1 MERYHPAHRK
11 NNKDM
16 EKFKYIQEDDYIC
29 IPASLRSIG
38 LKGSELIV
46 AAIIFRFSLKDGSKF
61 YGSIRYICEW
71 VGLSRQA
78 VITILQKLVKD
89 GIIEKEEAEVYGV
102 KRCYYTYIG
111 GSQETLPVVK
121 KLDMGSQETLQGVV
135 KKLDWGSQETL
146 PNNINNKIIKED
158 NNILTDVSST
168 DDTQTEQQSK
178 DNEKEKTASAIPEK
192 KAKKLESSDIAAAA
206 DPASR
211 YGKFLLWMKQDTPYC
226 YKNLTLPTEK
236 QFEKLLNDYGGESVK
251 DIVEEIEN
259 RKDKRKNYS
268 NLNLT
273 IKNWM
278 KYRESKKQ

>member
-1 MERYHPAHRK
+1 
-11 NNKDM
+11 M

-46 AAIIFRFSLKDGSKF
+46 AAIIFRYSLKDGSKF

-89 GIIEKEEAEVYGV
+89 GIIEKEEAEVCGV

-111 GSQETLPVVK
+111 GGQETLPVVK
-121 KLDMGSQETLQGVV
+121 KLDRGSQESLQGVV
-135 KKLDWGSQETL
+135 KKLDWGGQETL

-168 DDTQTEQQSK
+168 DDTQTEAKNK
-178 DNEKEKTASAIPEK
+178 DNEKEKTASAKPEK
-192 KAKKLESSDIAAAA
+192 KAKKLESSDIAAA

-273 IKNWM
+273 IRNWM

>member
-1 MERYHPAHRK
+1 MDNY
-11 NNKDM
+11 
-16 EKFKYIQEDDYIC
+16 KYIQDDDYIC
-29 IPASLRSIG
+29 IPASLRKING

-89 GIIEKEEAEVYGV
+89 GIIEKEEAEVCGV

-111 GSQETLPVVK
+111 GGQETLPVVK
-121 KLDMGSQETLQGVV
+121 KLDRGSQESLQGVV
-135 KKLDWGSQETL
+135 KKLDGGGQETL

-158 NNILTDVSST
+158 NNILTNVSST
-168 DDTQTEQQSK
+168 DTTTNEAKPK

-273 IKNWM
+273 IRNWM

>member
-1 MERYHPAHRK
+1 
-11 NNKDM
+11 M

-29 IPASLRSIG
+29 IPASIRSTG

-61 YGSIRYICEW
+61 YGSLRYLCEW
-71 VGLSRQA
+71 TGLSKPA
-78 VITILQKLVKD
+78 MITVLQKLVKD
-89 GIIEKEEAEVYGV
+89 GIIEKEEAEIDGV

-111 GSQETLPVVK
+111 GGKETLPLVK
-121 KLDMGSQETLQGVV
+121 KLNQGD
-135 KKLDWGSQETL
+135 KETL

-168 DDTQTEQQSK
+168 DTTTNEAKPK

-206 DPASR
+206 DPSSR
-211 YGKFLLWMKQDTPYC
+211 YGKFLLWMRQDTPYC

-236 QFEKLLNDYGGESVK
+236 QFEKLLDDYGGESVK

-273 IKNWM
+273 IRNWM

>member
-1 MERYHPAHRK
+1 
-11 NNKDM
+11 M

-121 KLDMGSQETLQGVV
+121 KLDMGSQESLQGVV
-135 KKLDWGSQETL
+135 KKLDWGGQETL

-168 DDTQTEQQSK
+168 DDTQTVPQPK
-178 DNEKEKTASAIPEK
+178 DNEKEKTVSAKPEK

>member
-1 MERYHPAHRK
+1 MDNY
-11 NNKDM
+11 
-16 EKFKYIQEDDYIC
+16 KYIQDDDYIC
-29 IPASLRSIG
+29 IPASLRKING

-111 GSQETLPVVK
+111 GGQETLPVVK
-121 KLDMGSQETLQGVV
+121 KLDRGSQESLQGVV
-135 KKLDWGSQETL
+135 KKLDGGGQETL

-168 DDTQTEQQSK
+168 DDTHTEPQPK
-178 DNEKEKTASAIPEK
+178 DNEKEKTSSAIPEK

-273 IKNWM
+273 IRNWM

>member
-11 NNKDM
+11 SNKDM

-111 GSQETLPVVK
+111 GGQETLPVVK
-121 KLDMGSQETLQGVV
+121 KLDMGSQESLQGVV
-135 KKLDWGSQETL
+135 KKLDGGGQETL

-168 DDTQTEQQSK
+168 DTTTYEPQPK

-211 YGKFLLWMKQDTPYC
+211 YGKFLLWMRQDTPYC

-273 IKNWM
+273 IRNWM